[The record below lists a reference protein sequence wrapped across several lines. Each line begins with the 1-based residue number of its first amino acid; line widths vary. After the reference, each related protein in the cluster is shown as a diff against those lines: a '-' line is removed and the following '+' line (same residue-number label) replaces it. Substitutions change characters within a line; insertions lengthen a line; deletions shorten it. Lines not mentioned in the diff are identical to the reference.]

1 MIKKLFF
8 LIFILILIIILSPFA
23 LLAAMYQGNTEE
35 LLPLETYVEGS
46 TIGTTIA
53 PEIETALEGLNSEAG
68 DLVYRLR
75 DDTLNQLIFSAITEE
90 GGLNPNYNPSGDCE
104 DESCEFIFVET
115 IEISES
121 ITISLRLKGIWIEF
135 NKNQLVFNMNGEVQY
150 NDGFTYKSKVS
161 LNFDIEDREDAYYF
175 AFNKVSIGRLS
186 LGSRF
191 LGRILDAVQQIT
203 DETTLEVETL
213 PLGEID
219 LETFSI
225 TIPKADIVKNL
236 REDTEMENGALVAEL
251 LSIIFDNNL
260 LSFAFE
266 ENEFIFTLKSSLFLN
281 DPETARM
288 PSNIQAIYASD
299 DPFNLEEY
307 LITRLE
313 EFALSQAL
321 MNDGIFR
328 INENIFNT
336 LIASNIDLESFN
348 FSQSYENPDGTTQ
361 TISGGIRGIWVD
373 IESESISLYILG
385 ELETAKSLIRLEL
398 VKVESSEPFT
408 LVYEVGEFSMGKDP
422 LETTSEYLSI
432 TEFDIFIEAIKDNLQ
447 NDFLSI
453 NASNQFVVG
462 GPSLESMLNDLL
474 LESGISLSDINVVN
488 NAIALTLELD
498 EDLQA
503 IFDNVSNAI
512 NDVLK
517 DGSTIT
523 KIEEALASSDSIE
536 AQEVIEAF
544 TSIQN
549 KLENQEPIT
558 EDDVTILINEF
569 TDLSPTEQQDVLNA
583 IQDSIDPETLAEFEA
598 LFSQEE

>member
-569 TDLSPTEQQDVLNA
+569 TDLSPIEQQDVLNA

>member
-191 LGRILDAVQQIT
+191 FARILDAAEEFT
-203 DETTLEVETL
+203 GETLMNNETL

-385 ELETAKSLIRLEL
+385 ELETAKSLTRLEL